1 MNPKAVGGIAL
12 AVLVALGAGWV
23 WGASGKSTVDQERRR
38 LEQRA
43 DYETARASLLDGRV
57 SLFLNNF
64 GDASKHFET
73 ARISLEELQVKLREV
88 GQAERAGRIE
98 IALSSVK
105 DAQRLAAQLDAS
117 AQNAAAAALQ
127 ALSAVGPSE

>member
-1 MNPKAVGGIAL
+1 MTPRAFGGIVL

-43 DYETARASLLDGRV
+43 DYEVARASLLDGRV

-73 ARISLEELQVKLREV
+73 ARLALEALQGQLREV

-98 IALSSVK
+98 IALSSVR

-127 ALSAVGPSE
+127 ALSAVGLSE

>member
-1 MNPKAVGGIAL
+1 MTSKSIGGVVL

-43 DYETARASLLDGRV
+43 DYESARASLLNGRV

-64 GDASKHFET
+64 GDASKYFET
-73 ARISLEELQVKLREV
+73 ARFELEHLQGKLREV
-88 GQAERAGRIE
+88 GQAERAGRVE
-98 IALSSVK
+98 IVLSSVK
-105 DAQRLAAQLDAS
+105 DAQRLSAQLDAS
-117 AQNAAAAALQ
+117 AQNAASAALQ
-127 ALSAVGPSE
+127 ALSAVGL

>member
-1 MNPKAVGGIAL
+1 MTPKTFGGIVL
-12 AVLVALGAGWV
+12 AVVVAIGAGWI

-43 DYETARASLLDGRV
+43 DYEAARASLLDARV

-64 GDASKHFET
+64 GDAGKHFET
-73 ARISLEELQVKLREV
+73 ARVALENLQSQLRAL
-88 GQAERAGRIE
+88 GQAERAGRVE
-98 IALSSVK
+98 IVLSSVK
-105 DAQRLAAQLDAS
+105 DAGRLAAALDAS

-127 ALSAVGPSE
+127 ALSAVGLSE

>member
-1 MNPKAVGGIAL
+1 MSGRAAGAVVL
-12 AVLVALGAGWV
+12 AVVVSLAIGWV
-23 WGASGKSTVDQERRR
+23 WGASGKSAVDRERRV

-43 DYETARASLLDGRV
+43 DVETARAAILSGRV

-64 GDASKHFET
+64 GDASKAFEN
-73 ARISLEELQVKLREV
+73 ARLALEQLQVRLREV
-88 GQAERAGRIE
+88 GQAERAGRVE
-98 IALSSVK
+98 IVLASVR

-127 ALSAVGPSE
+127 ALDAVGKSE

>member
-1 MNPKAVGGIAL
+1 MTPKVLGGIVL

-38 LEQRA
+38 LEQRT
-43 DYETARASLLDGRV
+43 DYESARAHLLDGRV

-64 GDASKHFET
+64 GDAGKHFEN
-73 ARISLEELQVKLREV
+73 ARIDLEALQSKLREV
-88 GQAERAGRIE
+88 GQPERAGRIE

-105 DAQRLAAQLDAS
+105 DAERLAALLDAS

-127 ALSAVGPSE
+127 ALSAVGLSE

>member
-1 MNPKAVGGIAL
+1 MLAVFVAL
-12 AVLVALGAGWV
+12 ASGWV

-43 DYETARASLLDGRV
+43 DYEAARASVLDGRV

-64 GDASKHFET
+64 GDASKRFES
-73 ARISLEELQVKLREV
+73 ARITLEMLQAKLREV

-98 IALSSVK
+98 IVLSNLK
-105 DAQRLAAQLDAS
+105 DAVRLAAQLDAS
-117 AQNAAAAALQ
+117 AQNAATAALQ
-127 ALSAVGPSE
+127 ALSAVGLSE